1 MIMGKMRLNN
11 MEFYAFHGCLEHEKE
26 RGNRFRVD
34 FECEYDMAAA
44 GQSDSIEDAVNYE
57 SIYNL
62 IKEEMGVQA
71 NLLEHLTYRILNNIK
86 RSFPM
91 IESATV
97 TVTKYNPPVIGQ
109 VESSSITL
117 SY

>member
-1 MIMGKMRLNN
+1 MGKMRLNN
-11 MEFYAFHGCLEHEKE
+11 MEFYAFHGCLEHEKV

-44 GQSDSIEDAVNYE
+44 AQSDSIEDAVNYE

-62 IKEEMGVQA
+62 IKGEMGIQA
-71 NLLEHLTYRILNNIK
+71 NLLEHLAHRILSTIK
-86 RSFPM
+86 REFPM
-91 IESATV
+91 LESATV
-97 TVTKYNPPVIGQ
+97 TVTKFNPPVVGQ